1 MVFELRRLIA
11 SRQDDFDVIV
21 VDTPPMLT
29 TNDATDLLAAAD
41 AVVLVLRSGH
51 TRTASAQRAATVL
64 SRLRADVLGVVLNGC
79 DRKDMD
85 TYYAYGYYYGS
96 GEKKRVW
103 QRSGSSSE
111 PNEEDGAPPDDA
123 GTRRGV
129 TRR

>member
-1 MVFELRRLIA
+1 MFELRRLIDA
-11 SRQDDFDVIV
+11 RQEDFDVVV

-41 AVVLVLRSGH
+41 AVVLVVRSGH
-51 TRTASAQRAATVL
+51 TRTASAMRAATVL

-96 GEKKRVW
+96 EKKKKVW
-103 QRSGSSSE
+103 QRSTPEAVPPAPPSSE
-111 PNEEDGAPPDDA
+111 LQADGHDAPYS
-123 GTRRGV
+123 RH
-129 TRR
+129 